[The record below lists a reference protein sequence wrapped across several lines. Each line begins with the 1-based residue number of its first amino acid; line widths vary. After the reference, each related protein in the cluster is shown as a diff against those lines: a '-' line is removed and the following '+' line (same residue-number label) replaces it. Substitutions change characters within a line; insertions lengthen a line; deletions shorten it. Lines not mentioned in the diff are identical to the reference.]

1 MSESFDALHAR
12 LSALPAFFVG
22 GLPRSGTTWV
32 QQLLNS
38 HPEILCVGESRYM
51 DDLIPALY
59 TAMQGFAQRRAVEP
73 WAPGARGP
81 APHHMGPVFR
91 AAFASLAVAN
101 IGNKDPERLVTVGE
115 KTPENVVKL
124 ERLWATFPKARFIH
138 VIRDPRD
145 GAISGFHRF
154 RSKLPSELERAR
166 YLEVYTKDWNQR
178 LREARRIA
186 DGKPYLEIRY
196 EDLHADTENRAAELF
211 RFLGASCDA
220 ALIKGA
226 IENASFERLSGGRK
240 PGEEDTSSHY
250 RQGLVGGWRDVLS
263 DAEVQIAT
271 RNAGPL
277 MAEFGYL
284 SDI

>member
-38 HPEILCVGESRYM
+38 HPEILCVGESRYI
-51 DDLIPALY
+51 DDMVPALY
-59 TAMQGFAQRRAVEP
+59 KAMQGFAQRRVAEP
-73 WAPGARGP
+73 WAPGAKGP
-81 APHHMGPVFR
+81 AARHMGPVFR

-101 IGNKDPERLVTVGE
+101 IGDKDPKRLVTIGE

-124 ERLWATFPKARFIH
+124 DRLWAAFPTAKFIH

-154 RSKLPSELERAR
+154 RSKLPSKLERER
-166 YLEVYTKDWNQR
+166 YLDVYTNHWNQR
-178 LREARRIA
+178 LREARKLA
-186 DGKPYLEIRY
+186 TEKPYLEIRY
-196 EDLHADTENRAAELF
+196 EDLHADTENRAAGLF
-211 RFLGASCDA
+211 RFLSGSCDV
-220 ALIKGA
+220 ALVNAA

-240 PGEEDTSSHY
+240 PGEEDTASHY

-263 DAEVQIAT
+263 DAEVQIAA

-277 MAEFGYL
+277 MAELGYMQA
-284 SDI
+284 